1 MARVCNKLNGA
12 SCSIAATRAGSSGQ
26 PSGQRADT
34 FGSSTNEVLTPL
46 FFRAGK
52 EFRCRAV
59 LAALVWAMQMAPLQ
73 GLSEA
78 VRVRHPEGTLHGF
91 LSLTTE
97 QGQVL
102 AEGDLIETVRGDR
115 VTSRLTFHFKD
126 GSVDDETTV
135 FTQKGVFRLISD
147 HHVQRGQYFPTQ
159 LDMHIDVGK
168 GTVVTK
174 WKEKDGKE
182 QEATEQMK
190 LPTDLSN
197 GLVTPVVKNLSA
209 EAAET
214 KVSMVVSTPKPR
226 VVTLV
231 MRPMGPAP
239 FSLAGFERKGLQYE
253 IKIELGGIVGL
264 IAPVVGKSPPNIYMW
279 IQGGEVPVFLR
290 ETGPLFEGGAIL
302 SINLIGPSWPE
313 GRH

>member
-1 MARVCNKLNGA
+1 
-12 SCSIAATRAGSSGQ
+12 
-26 PSGQRADT
+26 
-34 FGSSTNEVLTPL
+34 
-46 FFRAGK
+46 
-52 EFRCRAV
+52 V
-59 LAALVWAMQMAPLQ
+59 LAALFCAMQMAPVQ
-73 GLSEA
+73 GLCEA

-102 AEGDLIETVRGDR
+102 ADGDLIEVVRGDR

-126 GSVDDETTV
+126 GSIDDETTV

-197 GLVTPVVKNLSA
+197 GLVTPVVKNLSP

-231 MRPMGPAP
+231 MRPMGPTP

-279 IQGGEVPVFLR
+279 IEGGEVPVFLR

-313 GRH
+313 GKH